1 MQNIRFLCMLGVIV
15 LSLTSITIAA
25 QESPALHKLQLL
37 DCSGLPCVDAT
48 LQSGKKIRL
57 LIDTGNVNSVVDSTV
72 AKEAG
77 LAVDPI
83 LGRDGKPLAGF
94 GSSVLTSLK
103 LGDSGFGD
111 LKVVVMDLAA
121 DIKRDRMPVS
131 DGTIAYTA
139 FKDRLL
145 VIDYKKQQ
153 LSFSEKLSVE
163 IPCTNSCGTMTT
175 PTFGKKGPP
184 ILVTTGFEVNG
195 RPISVQI
202 DTLFTGTMLI
212 YPTAIEKLALSDV
225 AKSDRKQF
233 FKFTDDGVEM
243 IEGIAKTE
251 SFGGK
256 ILAENAPLYF
266 ATPAVHL
273 PDGMFDG
280 TVGHALF
287 KSSVIWLDFHDMK
300 MRIEK

>member
-1 MQNIRFLCMLGVIV
+1 L
-15 LSLTSITIAA
+15 
-25 QESPALHKLQLL
+25 
-37 DCSGLPCVDAT
+37 
-48 LQSGKKIRL
+48 GKKIRL
-57 LIDTGNVNSVVDSTV
+57 LIDTGNVNSVLDSTV
-72 AKEAG
+72 AKELG

-83 LGRDGKPLAGF
+83 LGRDGKPLAGY
-94 GSSVLTSLK
+94 SSSALKGLK

-153 LSFSEKLSVE
+153 LSFSEKLTVE

-195 RPISVQI
+195 KPISAQI

-212 YPTAIEKLALSDV
+212 YPTSIEKLALSDV

-243 IEGIAKTE
+243 VEGTAKTE
-251 SFGGK
+251 SFGNK
-256 ILAENAPLYF
+256 ILADNAPLYF

-287 KSSVIWLDFHDMK
+287 KSSVLWLDFRDMK
-300 MRIEK
+300 MQIEK